1 MPNPMNKFRFLCPH
15 CGQAFSEGTS
25 FTRCPKC
32 RVALLEAAPTG
43 MADVDTSAMQVDLDA
58 LLRRVLAER
67 ETGEDIDV
75 ALSRVIQREYPESA
89 AQLTRVISQQL
100 DEWQRVQGI
109 SREEAAKQLA
119 AAESELVLGRR
130 GTSEVRTEF
139 ATEINVNNLDDLSPE
154 QREQVRSL
162 IHQATA
168 EAKPVKGIHF
178 SLSGNKKGG
187 CGLTALLTALVAV
200 AGYVAFV

>member
-1 MPNPMNKFRFLCPH
+1 MSKFRFLCPH

-32 RVALLEAAPTG
+32 RVALLEAAPTE
-43 MADVDTSAMQVDLDA
+43 MADIDTSAKQVDLDA
-58 LLRRVLAER
+58 LLRRVLSER
-67 ETGEDIDV
+67 KAGEDIDV
-75 ALSRVIQREYPESA
+75 ALNRVIQREYPESA

-109 SREEAAKQLA
+109 TREEAAKQLA
-119 AAESELVLGRR
+119 AAESELVLGPR

-139 ATEINVNNLDDLSPE
+139 ATEINVSNLDDLSPE
-154 QREQVRSL
+154 QREQVRAL

-168 EAKPVKGIHF
+168 EGKPLKGIHF
-178 SLSGNKKGG
+178 SLSGNKNGG

-200 AGYVAFV
+200 AGYVAFG

>member
-1 MPNPMNKFRFLCPH
+1 MSKFRFLCPQ

-32 RVALLEAAPTG
+32 RVALLEAASTN
-43 MADVDTSAMQVDLDA
+43 MAGIDTSAMQVDLDA

-67 ETGEDIDV
+67 KTGEDIDV
-75 ALSRVIQREYPESA
+75 ALTRVIQREYPASA
-89 AQLTRVISQQL
+89 SQLTRVISQQL
-100 DEWQRVQGI
+100 EEWQRVQGI

-119 AAESELVLGRR
+119 AAESELVLGPR

-154 QREQVRSL
+154 QREQVRAL

-168 EAKPVKGIHF
+168 DGKPLKGIEF

-200 AGYVAFV
+200 AGYFAFG

>member
-1 MPNPMNKFRFLCPH
+1 MSKFRFLCPH

-43 MADVDTSAMQVDLDA
+43 MADVDTSAMHRPA
-58 LLRRVLAER
+58 LLRRVLAGR
-67 ETGEDIDV
+67 ETGEDIDA
-75 ALSRVIQREYPESA
+75 ALNRVIQREYPESV
-89 AQLTRVISQQL
+89 AQLTRVVSQQL
-100 DEWQRVQGI
+100 DEWQRVQRI

-119 AAESELVLGRR
+119 AAESELMFGPR

-139 ATEINVNNLDDLSPE
+139 ATEINVSNLDDLSPE
-154 QREQVRSL
+154 QREQVRAL

-168 EAKPVKGIHF
+168 EGKPLKGIHF
-178 SLSGNKKGG
+178 SLSGNKNGG

-200 AGYVAFV
+200 AGYVAFG

>member
-1 MPNPMNKFRFLCPH
+1 MPNPMSKFRFLCPH
-15 CGQAFSEGTS
+15 CGQAFSEGTT

-32 RVALLEAAPTG
+32 RVALLEAAPTEMG
-43 MADVDTSAMQVDLDA
+43 DIDTSAMQIDLDA

-75 ALSRVIQREYPESA
+75 ALNRVIQREYPDSA
-89 AQLTRVISQQL
+89 GQLTRVIGQQL
-100 DEWQRVQGI
+100 DEWQRVQRI
-109 SREEAAKQLA
+109 SREEAARQLA
-119 AAESELVLGRR
+119 AAESQLVLGPR

-139 ATEINVNNLDDLSPE
+139 ATEFNVNNLDDLSPR
-154 QREQVRSL
+154 QREKVRAL

-168 EAKPVKGIHF
+168 EGKPLKGIQF

-187 CGLTALLTALVAV
+187 CGLTGLLTALVV
-200 AGYVAFV
+200 IAGYVAFR